1 MQYIVHRRLKDTA
14 ICGGVNIPA
23 TTICEEICGVI
34 YYNGLPVCYTTS
46 ENAHQFFARNDDEC
60 GLRRGKLTQ
69 TIQKT
74 LSKRDGNYHI
84 RWDKVWADPKCHQY
98 KRPEYEDYWL
108 WNHEFFNA
116 DIDVLLYIANLVGAK
131 EDK

>member
-14 ICGGVNIPA
+14 ICGGINIPA

-60 GLRRGKLTQ
+60 GLRRGSVMVIIRSDGIRSGQ
-69 TIQKT
+69 IQNAVNTKDQNMKIIGFGITSFST
-74 LSKRDGNYHI
+74 LRLMFYFI
-84 RWDKVWADPKCHQY
+84 LQ
-98 KRPEYEDYWL
+98 
-108 WNHEFFNA
+108 
-116 DIDVLLYIANLVGAK
+116 I
-131 EDK
+131 

>member
-14 ICGGVNIPA
+14 ICGGVNIPV

-69 TIQKT
+69 TIQKHFLSVMVIIRSDGIRSGQIQNAVNTKDQNMKIIGFGIMSFST
-74 LSKRDGNYHI
+74 LILMFYFI
-84 RWDKVWADPKCHQY
+84 LQ
-98 KRPEYEDYWL
+98 
-108 WNHEFFNA
+108 
-116 DIDVLLYIANLVGAK
+116 I
-131 EDK
+131 

>member
-1 MQYIVHRRLKDTA
+1 MQYIVHRRLKDAA

-69 TIQKT
+69 TIQKHFLSVMVIIRSDGIRSGQIQNAVNTKDQNMKIIGFGIMSFST
-74 LSKRDGNYHI
+74 LILMFYFI
-84 RWDKVWADPKCHQY
+84 LQ
-98 KRPEYEDYWL
+98 
-108 WNHEFFNA
+108 
-116 DIDVLLYIANLVGAK
+116 I
-131 EDK
+131 